1 MTQTSRLRILELE
14 RLAAFHSVLY
24 LPLLFSLVLHNSS
37 EGLKDLIRKDNNMD
51 NNILQL
57 PQATEKFLLVKLTQ
71 TDR

>member
-37 EGLKDLIRKDNNMD
+37 EGLKDLIRK
-51 NNILQL
+51 
-57 PQATEKFLLVKLTQ
+57 E
-71 TDR
+71 RHG